1 MPLPLRTLPRRNRE
15 SVSSVEPVLGTVR
28 HGPRSLLVNAGG
40 DLLHLGNP
48 GTVVGIE
55 NPLRPIGCLIVDS
68 DGRAVSNDEW
78 DAHVVAGST

>member
-1 MPLPLRTLPRRNRE
+1 M
-15 SVSSVEPVLGTVR
+15 
-28 HGPRSLLVNAGG
+28 NAGG